1 MKRFITFL
9 SVMLC
14 SLLSFAQFSGAGNGT
29 AEDPYQITNAVELYQ
44 LRNNLTSSFILMND
58 LDLTDWLAEN
68 SPETGW
74 GAVGT
79 DAQPFQGVFDGNG
92 KTIKYFINH
101 SSKVY
106 AGLFGYTSYAT
117 IKNLNVEGDVIASSG
132 GGIIGNA
139 SRTVIINCTFRGNV
153 QTAGYSGGIVGDGS
167 YYTNIETCFV
177 NGRIS
182 GITAG
187 GIIGYIAQSDIT
199 KCGAKAEIT
208 NPTGNISSYL
218 GGIAG
223 RADYSSYIT
232 KCYFNGTVV
241 STEENR
247 DGVGGIIGYTTN
259 GKSSVGQCIVISPML
274 KGDKN
279 VGGIVGGVGSK
290 GCNYSSN
297 VAIVDSLVYKTNNQV
312 YRIGAYSG
320 GNDGTSTENL
330 ALQSMVV
337 YQIGKTQQD
346 VVDEG
351 GNNGMSLGKSMLKLS
366 STYSTHGFD
375 MTEDWDID
383 DGNGYPYLRCAKV
396 FMDGIQNEPV
406 TPDNHEEDTDILSMD
421 NALYL
426 EKAEVFTGNMFEM
439 PILLKNN
446 VDVAGVSLTLEL
458 PEGMTLVKD
467 KDGDLFYSLNDSRA
481 RSSKFSVYWAED
493 KDGSYGFRIMPTS
506 TTMVSGVAG
515 TIITLMV
522 DVTEEM
528 EAGEY
533 QVVLKQNSL
542 TVKDSEG
549 VLSTLKLEDTRTTLM
564 VLDVTP
570 GDANGDGNVDLTDAI
585 MIVYSSLGVVQP
597 GLIEKAAD
605 VNGDSE
611 IDLTDAIIVVYKS
624 LGVNMNQVKARVVEP
639 E

>member
-1 MKRFITFL
+1 
-9 SVMLC
+9 
-14 SLLSFAQFSGAGNGT
+14 
-29 AEDPYQITNAVELYQ
+29 
-44 LRNNLTSSFILMND
+44 
-58 LDLTDWLAEN
+58 
-68 SPETGW
+68 
-74 GAVGT
+74 
-79 DAQPFQGVFDGNG
+79 
-92 KTIKYFINH
+92 
-101 SSKVY
+101 
-106 AGLFGYTSYAT
+106 
-117 IKNLNVEGDVIASSG
+117 
-132 GGIIGNA
+132 
-139 SRTVIINCTFRGNV
+139 
-153 QTAGYSGGIVGDGS
+153 
-167 YYTNIETCFV
+167 
-177 NGRIS
+177 
-182 GITAG
+182 
-187 GIIGYIAQSDIT
+187 
-199 KCGAKAEIT
+199 
-208 NPTGNISSYL
+208 
-218 GGIAG
+218 
-223 RADYSSYIT
+223 
-232 KCYFNGTVV
+232 
-241 STEENR
+241 
-247 DGVGGIIGYTTN
+247 
-259 GKSSVGQCIVISPML
+259 
-274 KGDKN
+274 
-279 VGGIVGGVGSK
+279 
-290 GCNYSSN
+290 
-297 VAIVDSLVYKTNNQV
+297 
-312 YRIGAYSG
+312 
-320 GNDGTSTENL
+320 
-330 ALQSMVV
+330 
-337 YQIGKTQQD
+337 
-346 VVDEG
+346 
-351 GNNGMSLGKSMLKLS
+351 
-366 STYSTHGFD
+366 
-375 MTEDWDID
+375 
-383 DGNGYPYLRCAKV
+383 
-396 FMDGIQNEPV
+396 
-406 TPDNHEEDTDILSMD
+406 MD

-467 KDGDLFYSLNDSRA
+467 EDGDLFYSLNDSRA